1 MEFKEC
7 IKIGSGLIL
16 TNRRQK
22 VEVKS
27 PSTAQN
33 FFSDWG
39 TLKHGVPQV
48 SVLGPLL
55 FMVYISDIPLSIN
68 ATSEPTLFI
77 DDTRVTISSRN
88 FEDFCSVSI
97 LVLNLVKTNIT
108 KFISKNS
115 ANSTLHNGYKE
126 KYIKE
131 TVNTEFLSLQIYN
144 HLNLNNYIEE
154 MIPKWSI
161 TSGR

>member
-1 MEFKEC
+1 MHGQPS
-7 IKIGSGLIL
+7 IKSIL
-16 TNRRQK
+16 RFL
-22 VEVKS
+22 
-27 PSTAQN
+27 
-33 FFSDWG
+33 FFIIFRND
-39 TLKHGVPQV
+39 L
-48 SVLGPLL
+48 PLT
-55 FMVYISDIPLSIN
+55 IN
-68 ATSEPTLFI
+68 PISEPILIVDETSVI
-77 DDTRVTISSRN
+77 ISTRN